1 MSILSVQFDLIER
14 LFMSCEIDYLD
25 IKKNTL
31 SSTFF
36 DEHQNLRLIN
46 SFLFGFSKI
55 QDKIG
60 AKLFKKVLFELK
72 ELDDDSVP
80 MRDVLNT
87 LEKLKIIQN
96 TEDWERIREIR
107 NLLTHEYPLDSE
119 ERIENIEQCLFAY
132 DILKA
137 IFIHLKEYCLKQ
149 KLIEAS

>member
-1 MSILSVQFDLIER
+1 MSILSIQFDLLER
-14 LFMSCEIDYLD
+14 LFKSCEIDYLE

-31 SSTFF
+31 SSSFF
-36 DEHQNLRLIN
+36 DEHQNLRLTN

-80 MRDVLNT
+80 MRDVLNI

-96 TEDWERIREIR
+96 TEDWERVREIR

-119 ERIENIEQCLFAY
+119 ERIENIEQCLLAY
-132 DILKA
+132 DILKS
-137 IFIHLKEYCLKQ
+137 IYIQLREYCLNQ
-149 KLIEAS
+149 KLIVPS